1 MGSGTVG
8 NQTVGTPSMTEQDL
22 TLNNLLRDFV
32 NAVTLL
38 IPADKT
44 YTDKT
49 DDIRVKWI
57 DRGTQKAIKIYAGR
71 MKQIDLATY
80 FDLPSKKAQRDSG
93 SLVSHKATG

>member
-1 MGSGTVG
+1 
-8 NQTVGTPSMTEQDL
+8 MTEQDL
-22 TLNNLLRDFV
+22 TLNQLLHDFV
-32 NAVTLL
+32 DAVTVL
-38 IPADKT
+38 IPPDKT

-71 MKQIDLATY
+71 MKQIDLSTY

-93 SLVSHKATG
+93 SPVSDEATG